1 MPADVD
7 PTAETAEPAEPA
19 EQVEPVFAEP
29 DLPGVE
35 DVIGRVQA
43 EYGRFTARTDLLIG
57 GILAVRAGGRVPTH
71 HPLVPEWVADGLL
84 DDATPGVDIVP
95 EILT

>member
-1 MPADVD
+1 MPADAD
-7 PTAETAEPAEPA
+7 PTTETTEPA
-19 EQVEPVFAEP
+19 FAEP

-35 DVIGRVQA
+35 DIIGRVQA
-43 EYGRFTARTDLLIG
+43 EYGRFTARTDLLVG
-57 GILAVRAGGRVPTH
+57 GVLAVRAGGRVPTH